1 MLIAVDHGNRQMK
14 TENCE
19 PFTSGLMESD
29 TRPFGDNVLKYRGK
43 YYQLSEKR
51 IPYHRDKTA
60 DDKYFILTLF
70 AIARELEAAGM
81 FHSGV
86 IPIQLAVGL
95 PPAYYGAQ
103 KQAFI
108 AYFSKRGAVT
118 FTYRGK
124 VYNIMITEVLC
135 FPQSYAAAVTM
146 FQELRDIPRA
156 LIVDLGGYTADYLQ
170 IRNGAG
176 DLTVCDSL
184 ENGVILLYNKIIGK
198 ARAEH
203 DLLVSEEEIDAVL
216 MGKQA
221 DLPGGVEK
229 LISDSA
235 QTYIADLL
243 DKLREQQIELKA
255 GRIIFVGGGALLLRK
270 QILDSGK
277 VNQPVF
283 VQDISA
289 NARGYALL
297 YEIHHK
303 GR

>member
-1 MLIAVDHGNRQMK
+1 MLIAVDHGNRQVK
-14 TENCE
+14 TENSE

-43 YYQLSEKR
+43 YYQLSEQR
-51 IPYHRDKTA
+51 IPYHRDKTV

-70 AIARELEAAGM
+70 AIAKELEAEGKY
-81 FHSGV
+81 HSGV
-86 IPIQLAVGL
+86 LPIQLAVGL

-108 AYFSKRGAVT
+108 AYFSKRGVVT
-118 FTYRGK
+118 FSYRGR
-124 VYNIMITEVLC
+124 VYNIMINEVLC

-184 ENGVILLYNKIIGK
+184 ENGVILLYNKVISK
-198 ARAEH
+198 VRAEH
-203 DLLVSEEEIDAVL
+203 DLLISEEEIDAVL
-216 MGKQA
+216 LGKQA
-221 DLPGGVEK
+221 ELPEGVVK
-229 LISDSA
+229 LIMESA
-235 QTYIADLL
+235 REFISDLL

-255 GRIIFVGGGALLLRK
+255 GRVVFVGGGALLLKK
-270 QILDSGK
+270 QILESGK
-277 VNQPVF
+277 VNQPIF
-283 VQDISA
+283 VQDVRA
-289 NARGYALL
+289 NAKGYALL
-297 YEIHHK
+297 YGIHHE